1 MEGHATEAMVPSMSQ
16 EQAMWSSTNAVKTAM
31 MADGR
36 KAPPAW
42 ASILIAQSTEEIAQ
56 LKGEESLYSTA

>member
-1 MEGHATEAMVPSMSQ
+1 MSQ